1 MHIYIYNIYVIYI
14 CIYIYVDI
22 CTGTSIYEQPVSF
35 FHHIPSSLTL
45 SISLLHCFDP
55 ETSFVVDL
63 KFYSGDTEGALA
75 FHKSRLGKNLLAF
88 LSILLYNRIVNT
100 LCIISKEKKVYVIM
114 LISLLKFSRKISK
127 LLWMKEF

>member
-14 CIYIYVDI
+14 CIYIYVYI
-22 CTGTSIYEQPVSF
+22 CTGTSIYEQPISF

-63 KFYSGDTEGALA
+63 KFYIGDTEGALA
-75 FHKSRLGKNLLAF
+75 FHKSRLGKNLLVF
-88 LSILLYNRIVNT
+88 LLYYTYEN
-100 LCIISKEKKVYVIM
+100 SKYYVY
-114 LISLLKFSRKISK
+114 
-127 LLWMKEF
+127 